1 MRVPGHIPIPGLSA
15 LDPMSSRKSLVPQIF
30 LVGTAHVSRQSAEEV
45 RELIRVVR
53 PSTVM
58 VELCTER
65 AERMRSTPNVNTLV
79 PCSFS
84 PSLPLS
90 AHSIG

>member
-1 MRVPGHIPIPGLSA
+1 MQIPGHIHIAGLSA
-15 LDPMSSRKSLVPQIF
+15 LDPLSHQAIVVPQIF

-65 AERMRSTPNVNTLV
+65 AERLRSTPNVSTLHL
-79 PCSFS
+79 PSQPRISLFS
-84 PSLPLS
+84 MT
-90 AHSIG
+90 AG